1 MFRID
6 FFVTGSNLDLS
17 MKSARAKQK
26 GDMMKIHRLS
36 GKEWSKTLAIGLGVA
51 ILTAAFMF
59 VGLRSGVSP
68 LPKPLGL
75 AFAETLLGRSLPLP
89 LGLAFHTVW
98 VMFFS
103 AVYVVLFRDAL
114 TFMRAFW
121 LAFALWGL
129 VLVFFFPVVG
139 WGFLGLAVTP
149 RLIVASA
156 VPHLLFA
163 IFLWGL
169 SRLSFGPRPERGAS
183 AS

>member
-1 MFRID
+1 MR
-6 FFVTGSNLDLS
+6 VHKLS
-17 MKSARAKQK
+17 PVEW
-26 GDMMKIHRLS
+26 
-36 GKEWSKTLAIGLGVA
+36 GKAIAVGIGVA
-51 ILTAAFMF
+51 VLTAAIM
-59 VGLRSGVSP
+59 VAGLKSGVSP

-75 AFAETLLGRSLPLP
+75 AFAETLLATKLPLP
-89 LGLAFHTVW
+89 VGLLFHTAW
-98 VMFFS
+98 VTFFA

-121 LAFALWGL
+121 LAAALWLL

-149 RLIVASA
+149 KLIVAAA

-169 SRLSFGPRPERGAS
+169 SRLVFGPSRSAGAS
-183 AS
+183 GKSYGHASQ